1 MKLTFKVAIVI
12 ILMLSACIELK
23 PTHSLLGQDNSK
35 SYLLKIDQADG
46 IWFTGKI
53 IINAQDTLYLKG
65 FEKGNNHP
73 TTVKKYADDSINNTE
88 LGFIFI
94 WTSDK
99 ADSLKIEN
107 KHDSIPQLP
116 AQLILF
122 KKQKTSKNTKKTR
135 HNSMAL
141 LPYFLATSVIFLSG
155 IESLDFNFYL

>member
-12 ILMLSACIELK
+12 IMMLSACIGLK
-23 PTHSLLGQDNSK
+23 PTNRLLDQKDAFIWIGQDNSK
-35 SYLLKIDQADG
+35 NYLLKIDQSDG

-53 IINAQDTLYLKG
+53 IIDAQDTLYLKG

-99 ADSLKIEN
+99 ADSIRIEN

-122 KKQKTSKNTKKTR
+122 KRQKTSKK
-135 HNSMAL
+135 
-141 LPYFLATSVIFLSG
+141 V
-155 IESLDFNFYL
+155 